1 MVDVFYPLQWI
12 ADKLTYEVFG
22 IAPDTHLAASVNF
35 IIYDVL
41 KILILLVVMIFAISY
56 IRTFVTPEKTRKVLG
71 GKKGLHYHLL
81 ASLLGAV
88 TPFCSCSSVP
98 LFIGFVEAGI
108 PLGVTFSF
116 LITSP
121 LVNEAAVAALWATL
135 GLKATLIYAVSGV
148 LLGVFGG
155 YIIGLLKMEKYVAD
169 FVYKIK
175 VGDQNKKP
183 EALSIKERAAIAY
196 DNVKDIVEKVWI
208 YVIIGVALG
217 GIFHGYAPE
226 GILAKYAGKDNLL
239 AVPIAVVIGVPLYS
253 NVMGMIPIV
262 ESLIGKGLPVGTAL
276 AFLMAV
282 TALSLPEMIILK
294 KVLKNKL
301 IGAFVLIVSLSI
313 IFTGYLF
320 NIIL

>member
-1 MVDVFYPLQWI
+1 MVDIFYPLQWI
-12 ADKLTYEVFG
+12 ADKLTYGVFG

-41 KILILLVVMIFAISY
+41 KILILLVVMIFAVSY
-56 IRTFVTPEKTRKVLG
+56 IRTYVTPEKTRKVLG
-71 GKKGLHYHLL
+71 GKTGLQYYLL
-81 ASLLGAV
+81 ASMLGAV

-121 LVNEAAVAALWATL
+121 LVNEAAVAALWATI
-135 GLKATLIYAVSGV
+135 GLKATLIYTVSGI

-169 FVYKIK
+169 FVYNIK

-183 EALSIKERAAIAY
+183 EALNMKERATIAF
-196 DNVKDIVEKVWI
+196 DNVKDIVEKVWL
-208 YVIIGVALG
+208 YVIIGVTLG

-226 GILAKYAGKDNLL
+226 GILAQYAGKDNLL

-294 KVLKNKL
+294 KVLKNEL
-301 IGAFVLIVSLSI
+301 IGVFVLIVTVSI